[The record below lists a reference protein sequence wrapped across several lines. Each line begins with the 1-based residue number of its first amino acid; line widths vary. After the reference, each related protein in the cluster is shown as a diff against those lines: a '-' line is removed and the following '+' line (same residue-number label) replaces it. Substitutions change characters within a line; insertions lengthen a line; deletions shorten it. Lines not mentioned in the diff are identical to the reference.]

1 MECEYI
7 ARSWRLCNAIVVV
20 DVRMQQ
26 GVRYLYFGHLHA
38 SKSTITVRMLQE
50 LDGDILRGI
59 TCMEGVNLLG
69 YMKDLTSPIGGG
81 YNFAMWCQLI
91 Y

>member
-1 MECEYI
+1 
-7 ARSWRLCNAIVVV
+7 
-20 DVRMQQ
+20 
-26 GVRYLYFGHLHA
+26 
-38 SKSTITVRMLQE
+38 MLQE

-69 YMKDLTSPIGGG
+69 YMKDLGFPIGGG
-81 YNFAMWCQLI
+81 CNFSMWCQLI